1 MLQSEHGAKGHRHM
15 AEREIVI
22 SLEELTGLELRC
34 TKCQSGSVFAHFKEA
49 GHTKTR
55 EQGPVQCCPNCG
67 ANFGSMLT
75 ALDNWRQLMS
85 VNTQEN
91 APFRLKFHVSQ
102 SGDQG
107 TF

>member
-1 MLQSEHGAKGHRHM
+1 M

-34 TKCQSGSVFAHFKEA
+34 TVCQSGSVFAYRKEA
-49 GHTKTR
+49 VHIKTR
-55 EQGPVQCCPNCG
+55 EQGPVQCCPECG
-67 ANFGSMLT
+67 APFDSLLT
-75 ALDNWRQLMS
+75 VLANWRQLMS
-85 VNTQEN
+85 VDAREE

>member
-1 MLQSEHGAKGHRHM
+1 M

-34 TKCQSGSVFAHFKEA
+34 TECQSGSVFAHRKEA

-67 ANFGSMLT
+67 ANFDSMGT
-75 ALDNWRQLMS
+75 ALANWQQLMS
-85 VNTQEN
+85 VNAREKSS
-91 APFRLKFHVSQ
+91 FRLKFRVSQ

>member
-1 MLQSEHGAKGHRHM
+1 M

-34 TKCQSGSVFAHFKEA
+34 TTCQSGSVFAHRKEA
-49 GHTKTR
+49 GHTKSR

-67 ANFGSMLT
+67 ANFDSMLT
-75 ALDNWRQLMS
+75 VLTNWQQLMS
-85 VNTQEN
+85 VDAREE
-91 APFRLKFHVSQ
+91 APFRLKFHFSQ
-102 SGDQG
+102 SVDQG